1 MTADLRD
8 LPAVGELLE
17 APEAQRLLE
26 SGGHALTVLVLQQT
40 LAQERNAR
48 QAGEAPWTA
57 EFRFAQ
63 ARDALQAL
71 LAPPLKPVIN
81 ATGVVLHTN
90 LGRAPLAQRALQAV
104 GESAGQYS
112 NLEYDLER
120 GKRGQR
126 HTLVARLLQLTT
138 GAEAAAVVNNC
149 AAAVLLALATL
160 ARGKEVLVS
169 RGQLVE
175 IGDAFRMPD
184 VMRLSGARLVEVGT
198 TNRTRIEDYERAITP
213 KTGALLKVHASNFQ
227 VVGFTEEVEVEP
239 LAALAHRHQIPLIE
253 DLGSGALL
261 DTRPFGLKPEPRVQ
275 HSLRAGADLVLCSGD
290 KLLGGPQCGLI
301 LGTTA
306 LVARV
311 IRHPLARVVRVD
323 KMTLAALAAT
333 LQVYLR
339 GDAPEQIPIWHML
352 AARGEELRARA
363 EAWARALPPEEADVE
378 VVAGEST
385 VGGGSLPGET
395 LPTFVLSVRPRR
407 ARVVAVATRLRAG
420 DTPVVARIE
429 ANRLLLDPRTVLP
442 SQDSALLAQLQWA
455 LNAERGGS

>member
-17 APEAQRLLE
+17 APEAQGLLA
-26 SGGHALTVLVLQQT
+26 SGGHALAVLVLQQT
-40 LAQERNAR
+40 LAQERSAR
-48 QAGEAPWTA
+48 QAGEAAWTA
-57 EFRFAQ
+57 EVRFAR
-63 ARDALQAL
+63 AREALQAL
-71 LAPPLKPVIN
+71 LAPPLKAVIN

-90 LGRAPLAQRALQAV
+90 LGRAPLAERALQAV
-104 GESAGQYS
+104 VESSGRYS

-149 AAAVLLALATL
+149 AAAVLLALAAL

-213 KTGALLKVHASNFQ
+213 RTGALLKVHASNFQ
-227 VVGFTEEVEVEP
+227 VVGFTEGVEVEP
-239 LAALAHRHQIPLIE
+239 LAALAHRHQLPLIE

-261 DTRPFGLKPEPRVQ
+261 DTRPYGLKPEPRVQ

-301 LGTTA
+301 LGTQA

-323 KMTLAALAAT
+323 KMTLSALAAT

-339 GDAPEQIPIWHML
+339 GDATEQIPIWRML
-352 AARGEELRARA
+352 AARGDELRARA
-363 EAWARALPPEEADVE
+363 EAWAQALPSDDAEGE
-378 VVAGEST
+378 VMPGEST

-407 ARVVAVATRLRAG
+407 ARVVAVASRLRTG
-420 DTPVVARIE
+420 DPPVVARIE

-442 SQDSALLAQLQWA
+442 SQDRALLAQLRWA
-455 LNAERGGS
+455 LSAGD